1 MDFNV
6 KKGFSFISYKSIRTQ
21 TFKMFGS
28 IGLELKVK
36 WTKHAQ
42 FTKTQTHAHT
52 YRLSRNTREQESI
65 G

>member
-42 FTKTQTHAHT
+42 FTKTQTH
-52 YRLSRNTREQESI
+52 LDLVVIQENRKV
-65 G
+65 